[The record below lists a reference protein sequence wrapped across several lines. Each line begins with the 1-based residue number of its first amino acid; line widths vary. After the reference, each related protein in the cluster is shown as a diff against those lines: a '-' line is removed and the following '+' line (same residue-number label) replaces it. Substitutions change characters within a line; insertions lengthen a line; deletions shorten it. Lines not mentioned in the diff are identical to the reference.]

1 MAACSS
7 KNRPNRAEISPVAA
21 EKVWVTIRAVNG
33 TPTLAALAAAETE
46 NTHWKAAGVMANP
59 KNKTMRAAALNSI
72 REAENAGAV
81 FLSNESAR
89 VGSGGEAV

>member
-1 MAACSS
+1 
-7 KNRPNRAEISPVAA
+7 
-21 EKVWVTIRAVNG
+21 
-33 TPTLAALAAAETE
+33 
-46 NTHWKAAGVMANP
+46 MANP